1 MSDVGMCERMFIQVN
16 YNEILQKIK
25 EEIFN
30 VATLEDME
38 EERDKLENI
47 HIGYRKHAHLW
58 RKIIR

>member
-1 MSDVGMCERMFIQVN
+1 MFIQVN